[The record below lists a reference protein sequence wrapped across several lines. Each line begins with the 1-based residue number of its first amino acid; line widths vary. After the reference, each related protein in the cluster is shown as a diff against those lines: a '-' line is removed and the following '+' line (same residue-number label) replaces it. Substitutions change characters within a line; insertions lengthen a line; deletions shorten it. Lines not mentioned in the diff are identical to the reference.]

1 EFFLGSYERLRR
13 QPKHIVY
20 YRAGVPASCLSDVVN
35 AEMWA
40 LRMAFRMLDAD
51 YEPRVT
57 FVVANKHHRLR
68 CSARDES
75 RQCNPPP
82 PLVGTIVDSG
92 TLVDPQCFEFYLF
105 WNKCADSV

>member
-1 EFFLGSYERLRR
+1 
-13 QPKHIVY
+13 
-20 YRAGVPASCLSDVVN
+20 
-35 AEMWA
+35 MWA

-68 CSARDES
+68 CSARDGASPSERAGS
-75 RQCNPPP
+75 ATP

-105 WNKCADSV
+105 GTSVPTQYRVMVDEND